1 MKWPIET
8 LKPHATEG
16 RTGELKWL
24 KKLKKLKWLKW
35 LNSVALERE
44 GVWVGGDVP
53 R

>member
-1 MKWPIET
+1 MKWTIET
-8 LKPHATEG
+8 LKPHAIEG

-24 KKLKKLKWLKW
+24 KKLKW